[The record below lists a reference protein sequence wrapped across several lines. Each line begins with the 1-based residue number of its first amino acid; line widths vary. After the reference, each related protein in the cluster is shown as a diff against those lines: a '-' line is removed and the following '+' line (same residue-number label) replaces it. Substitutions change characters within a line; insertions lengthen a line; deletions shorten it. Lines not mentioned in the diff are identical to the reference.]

1 MEDIKMEL
9 TLKDLLKE
17 EIEYFTRPQ
26 LALEMVNYY
35 NQDILKNDRN
45 VVTNT
50 NKDIVKLL
58 NNDLEWYLILFEGNE
73 DYSSA
78 EEYVMLFT
86 TENGNHEVK
95 SFDEPIKAIEDLDKF
110 IDYVIDHEEDF
121 EYWINFDGVRSQLE
135 DEEEEEEE

>member
-1 MEDIKMEL
+1 MEL

-17 EIEYFTRPQ
+17 EIEYFTKPQ

-50 NKDIVKLL
+50 NKDIVRLL

-73 DYSSA
+73 DYSAA

-95 SFDEPIKAIEDLDKF
+95 SFDEPMEAIEDLDKF

-121 EYWINFDGVRSQLE
+121 EYWINFDSVRSQLE

>member
-1 MEDIKMEL
+1 MEL
-9 TLKDLLKE
+9 TLKDLIRD
-17 EIEYFTRPQ
+17 EIEFYTKPQ
-26 LALEMVNYY
+26 LVLEMVNYY

-58 NNDLEWYLILFEGNE
+58 DNDLEWYLILFEGNK

-95 SFDEPIKAIEDLDKF
+95 SFDEPMEAIEDLDKF
-110 IDYVIDHEEDF
+110 IDYVIDHEDDF
-121 EYWINFDGVRSQLE
+121 DYWINFDSVRSQLE

>member
-1 MEDIKMEL
+1 MAQ

-58 NNDLEWYLILFEGNE
+58 NNDLEWYLMLFENNT
-73 DYSSA
+73 DYD
-78 EEYVMLFT
+78 EYADFIMLYT
-86 TENGNHEVK
+86 DKDDIKKIK
-95 SFDEPIKAIEDLDKF
+95 SLCTGLEAIEDLDKF

>member
-1 MEDIKMEL
+1 MEDIKMVQ

-17 EIEYFTRPQ
+17 EIEYFTRPH
-26 LALEMVNYY
+26 LVLEMVNYY

-50 NKDIVKLL
+50 NKDIVRLL
-58 NNDLEWYLILFEGNE
+58 NNDLEWYLMLFENNT
-73 DYSSA
+73 DYD
-78 EEYVMLFT
+78 EYADFIMLYT
-86 TENGNHEVK
+86 DKDDIKKIK
-95 SFDEPIKAIEDLDKF
+95 SLCIGLEAIEDLDKF

>member
-1 MEDIKMEL
+1 ME
-9 TLKDLLKE
+9 LKDLIKD
-17 EIEYFTRPQ
+17 EIEFNTKPQ

-50 NKDIVKLL
+50 NKDIVRLL
-58 NNDLEWYLILFEGNE
+58 DNDLEWYLMLFEGNE

-78 EEYVMLFT
+78 EKYVMLFT
-86 TENGNHEVK
+86 SENGNHEVK
-95 SFDEPIKAIEDLDKF
+95 SFDEPMEAIEDLDKF

-121 EYWINFDGVRSQLE
+121 EYWINFDSVRSLL
-135 DEEEEEEE
+135 EEEEE

>member
-1 MEDIKMEL
+1 MEL

-17 EIEYFTRPQ
+17 EIEYFTRPH
-26 LALEMVNYY
+26 LVLEMVNYY

-50 NKDIVKLL
+50 NKDIVRLL
-58 NNDLEWYLILFEGNE
+58 NNDLEWYLMLFENNT
-73 DYSSA
+73 DYD
-78 EEYVMLFT
+78 EYADFIMLYT
-86 TENGNHEVK
+86 DKDDIKKIK
-95 SFDEPIKAIEDLDKF
+95 SLCIGLEAIEDLDKF